1 LRRLHLIAIE
11 VDHEPA
17 HRVVEPIGPR
27 ISARKQRC
35 NLNKTD
41 LADSLRPGTS
51 TLRPHSAD
59 AGAGDEQAVARLQ
72 QARIQLKA
80 EIAKAVVGQDEVIE
94 SLLIAL
100 LCRGHALMIGVPG
113 LGKTLM
119 ARTLARSLN
128 MEYRRIQFTPDLL
141 PSDITGTD
149 IIMEDPET
157 GRRRLEFLRGP
168 LFANFLLADEINRAP
183 PKTQAALLQA
193 MQELEVT
200 VGRHTYPLAPPFFV
214 VATQNPVEQE
224 GTYPLPEAQLDRF
237 MANIPVTYP
246 TGAEEAQ
253 IVKSTTTNV
262 VPTLEPILAA
272 EEVLRLQAL
281 VRGVPVAND
290 VVDYAVALAAAS
302 RPPSGPKSLED
313 VHHFIRYGASPRASQ
328 YLVLGAK
335 ARALLNGRFHVDFAD
350 VTAMAIPV
358 MRHRLVL
365 NFHARADGVD
375 ADEIIR
381 RLQKHVRHK

>member
-1 LRRLHLIAIE
+1 MISPS
-11 VDHEPA
+11 EPTSPPSA
-17 HRVVEPIGPR
+17 HQPP
-27 ISARKQRC
+27 SPA
-35 NLNKTD
+35 
-41 LADSLRPGTS
+41 
-51 TLRPHSAD
+51 
-59 AGAGDEQAVARLQ
+59 DEQSVARLR
-72 QARIQLKA
+72 QARQQLKV
-80 EIAKAVVGQDEVIE
+80 EIAKAIVGQEAVIE
-94 SLLIAL
+94 SLLVCL

-119 ARTLARSLN
+119 ARTLSRALN
-128 MEYRRIQFTPDLL
+128 MEYRRIQFTPDLM

-193 MQELEVT
+193 MQELEVS
-200 VGRHTYPLAPPFFV
+200 VGRNTYPLQPPFFV

-237 MANIPVTYP
+237 MFNIPVNYP
-246 TGAEEAQ
+246 TPQEEAE
-253 IVKSTTTNV
+253 IVKSTTANV
-262 VPTLEPILAA
+262 TVSHQPILSAD
-272 EEVLRLQAL
+272 EVLQLQTL

-290 VVDYAVALAAAS
+290 VVNYAVAISGLS
-302 RPPSGPKSLED
+302 RPDSAARKSDEI
-313 VHHFIRYGASPRASQ
+313 HRFIRYGASPRASQ

-335 ARALLNGRFHVDFAD
+335 ARALLSGRFHVDFDD
-350 VTAMAIPV
+350 VKAVAIPV

-365 NFHARADGVD
+365 NFHARAEGID

-381 RLQKHVRHK
+381 RILKQVRTR